1 MLEITLGS
9 LFDYPQTK
17 KAEAI
22 MRKRHSVLIMKKY
35 IFVTGRLLESH
46 MRLRKIGPIIIDSR
60 VRDAISR
67 AFIPHSVGAN
77 SVPVGHGTTKWCY
90 RLKAT
95 TQIPP
100 L

>member
-46 MRLRKIGPIIIDSR
+46 MRLRKIGPIIIDSPKECFR
-60 VRDAISR
+60 REMQPAIFRFSCVIYVFSIFPR
-67 AFIPHSVGAN
+67 KMCLNF
-77 SVPVGHGTTKWCY
+77 
-90 RLKAT
+90 
-95 TQIPP
+95 QF
-100 L
+100 